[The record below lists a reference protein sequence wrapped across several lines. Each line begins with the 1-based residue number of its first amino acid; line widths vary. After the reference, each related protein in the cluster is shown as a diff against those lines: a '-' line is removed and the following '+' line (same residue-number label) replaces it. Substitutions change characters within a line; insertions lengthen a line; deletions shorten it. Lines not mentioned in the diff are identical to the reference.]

1 MSTESI
7 KAMHQRF
14 LEEIQEKIVAL
25 RDELRTLQAVEQYHS
40 QQLEA
45 LDSGEPSAPET
56 GKSDMILPR
65 RLARRLRNAK
75 KKDAATI
82 ALEHLGR
89 PAKIGEMIDLL
100 WENGYATDM
109 ERRILHNTLYTG
121 MTRRDD
127 IFVKLDD
134 GLWDLE
140 SRRDQNTEGEPSE
153 E

>member
-7 KAMHQRF
+7 KAMHQGF
-14 LEEIQEKIVAL
+14 LEEIQEKITAL

-65 RLARRLRNAK
+65 PLARRLRNAK
-75 KKDAATI
+75 RKDAAMI

-89 PAKIGEMIDLL
+89 PAKIGEMIDLF

-121 MTRRDD
+121 MTRRAD
-127 IFVKLDD
+127 IFMKLDD
-134 GLWDLE
+134 GLWDLR
-140 SRRDQNTEGEPSE
+140 SRCGQGPGVEPLE